1 MRGTRHTL
9 QGKVVK
15 TGMQKT
21 VTVLIERLV
30 QHPKYKKY
38 IKKRKKVKARDEKS
52 ETGVGDIVQIM
63 QTRALSKT
71 VHWRVVK
78 ILRKKET

>member
-1 MRGTRHTL
+1 MRGTRNTL

-30 QHPKYKKY
+30 KHPKYKKY
-38 IKKRKKVKARDEKS
+38 IKKRNKIKVRDDKS
-52 ETGVGDIVQIM
+52 QTNVGDIVQIM
-63 QTRALSKT
+63 QTRPLSKT
-71 VHWRVVK
+71 IHWRIVK
-78 ILRKKET
+78 VLRKNET